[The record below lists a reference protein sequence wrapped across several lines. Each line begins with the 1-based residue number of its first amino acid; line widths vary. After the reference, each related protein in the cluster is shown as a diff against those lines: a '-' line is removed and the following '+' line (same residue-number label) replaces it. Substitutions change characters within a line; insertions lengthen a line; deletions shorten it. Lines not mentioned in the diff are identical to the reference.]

1 MDSLFKWNADIK
13 NVEHKLPAT
22 ELYETILTNLKKD
35 NFWKYTSIT

>member
-22 ELYETILTNLKKD
+22 ELYETIPVWNVIV
-35 NFWKYTSIT
+35 Y